1 MILGFNL
8 ISFIALILPPLLY
21 GLILH
26 LTSPYNSLKI
36 KHSVSF
42 LVGGIFSVV
51 ILNFIN
57 FFFPFSDT
65 LYFTDSFWQ
74 SFWIVAPREELSKFI
89 MFLIIYKS
97 LDNEFELHPITYMFY
112 FSIVGLG
119 FAIVENIGYVN
130 TYGIEVLKFRT
141 FGAVLVHMICGMLF
155 GYWIGLGKIKRYKY
169 ETKTQISD
177 ILFDFPRIKAFLYF
191 LMGLI
196 SAVSFH
202 GLWNYNI
209 KIFLNHSVLI
219 SILMVIV
226 GLLACKLLYRD
237 LINLYEKSNKI
248 DPLKSRLDEFE
259 DY

>member
-1 MILGFNL
+1 MG
-8 ISFIALILPPLLY
+8 LL
-21 GLILH
+21 
-26 LTSPYNSLKI
+26 
-36 KHSVSF
+36 
-42 LVGGIFSVV
+42 
-51 ILNFIN
+51 
-57 FFFPFSDT
+57 
-65 LYFTDSFWQ
+65 
-74 SFWIVAPREELSKFI
+74 
-89 MFLIIYKS
+89 
-97 LDNEFELHPITYMFY
+97 
-112 FSIVGLG
+112 
-119 FAIVENIGYVN
+119 
-130 TYGIEVLKFRT
+130 
-141 FGAVLVHMICGMLF
+141 
-155 GYWIGLGKIKRYKY
+155 KIKRYKY

-209 KIFLNHSVLI
+209 KIFLNHSVPI